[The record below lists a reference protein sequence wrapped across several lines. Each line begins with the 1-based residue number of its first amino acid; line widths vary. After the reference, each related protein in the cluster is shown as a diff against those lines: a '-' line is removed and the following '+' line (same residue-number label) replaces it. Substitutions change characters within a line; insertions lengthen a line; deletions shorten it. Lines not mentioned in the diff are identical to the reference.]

1 MSSLDRTK
9 PVAMSLFS
17 GKCGGCGAEVDVL
30 TRGDLPLC
38 PKRTTTS
45 ARRPE
50 GAAEVSRG
58 HKRTGDPSKGPNVS
72 TEGRPFSFAVV
83 GTQQLQLD
91 WDRLPGSESKGA
103 TVRQATAATEGPAP
117 AATVVME
124 EVVRKE
130 NLEKA
135 LKQVVANKGGP
146 GIDGMT
152 VDELKG
158 HLKTQ
163 WPDIRE
169 KLLAGRYKPQPVKA
183 VDIPKPGGGT
193 RRLGIPTVLD
203 RFIQQA
209 LLQVMTPAYDPTF
222 SPYSYGFRPGRN
234 AHQAVRQ
241 ARVYI
246 KEGYDW
252 VVDIDLEKF
261 FDRVNHDILMGRMA
275 RRVTDKHILR
285 LIRLYLQAGVMLN
298 GVVQERHE
306 GTPQGGP
313 LSPLLSNI
321 LLDELDKELERRG
334 HKFCRYADDANIYVK
349 SERAGQRVM
358 DSVERFL
365 TKRLKLRINREK
377 SAVARPQ
384 KRSFLG
390 FSFLGSEDWKIRLA
404 PKAVKNVKYRIRK
417 VTGRSRG
424 IPLERMIQELSGY
437 LRGWMSYFSLAETL
451 TVFRDLDSWIRRRL
465 RATVVKQW
473 IRSCDARYHGVH
485 RLGASDMDARMFALS
500 RKGPWAMSNFRP
512 VKVAMPNKFFTDRGL
527 FTLSGYE
534 GKAVKS
540 V

>member
-1 MSSLDRTK
+1 
-9 PVAMSLFS
+9 
-17 GKCGGCGAEVDVL
+17 
-30 TRGDLPLC
+30 
-38 PKRTTTS
+38 
-45 ARRPE
+45 
-50 GAAEVSRG
+50 
-58 HKRTGDPSKGPNVS
+58 
-72 TEGRPFSFAVV
+72 
-83 GTQQLQLD
+83 
-91 WDRLPGSESKGA
+91 
-103 TVRQATAATEGPAP
+103 
-117 AATVVME
+117 ME

-135 LKQVVANKGGP
+135 LKQMVANRGGP

-152 VDELKG
+152 VSELKG
-158 HLKTQ
+158 YLKAHWPEIRTQ
-163 WPDIRE
+163 
-169 KLLAGRYKPQPVKA
+169 LLAGRYKPQPVKA
-183 VDIPKPGGGT
+183 VDISKPGGGT

-209 LLQVMTPAYDPTF
+209 LLQVMTPVYDPTF
-222 SPYSYGFRPGRN
+222 SPHSYGFRPGRN

-241 ARVYI
+241 ARAYI

-261 FDRVNHDILMGRMA
+261 FDRVNHDILMDRIT
-275 RRVTDKHILR
+275 RRVTDKRVLR
-285 LIRLYLQAGVMLN
+285 LIRRYLQAGVMLN
-298 GVVQERHE
+298 GVVQGRDE

-321 LLDELDKELERRG
+321 LLDELDKELESRG

-365 TKRLKLRINREK
+365 EKRLKLRINREK
-377 SAVARPQ
+377 SAVAKPQ

-404 PKAVKNVKYRIRK
+404 PKTVKSVKYRIK
-417 VTGRSRG
+417 KLTGRSRG
-424 IPLERMIQELSGY
+424 IPLERMIQELSVY
-437 LRGWMSYFSLAETL
+437 LRGWMTYFGLAETL

-465 RATVVKQW
+465 RCAVVKKW
-473 IRSCDARYHGVH
+473 NKRCNARYHGIRKLEV
-485 RLGASDMDARMFALS
+485 GDTEAKAFALS
-500 RKGPWAMSNFRP
+500 RHGPWVMSNLKP
-512 VKVAMPNKFFTDRGL
+512 VKVGMPNKFFAERGL

-534 GKAVKS
+534 GTAVKS